1 MTIPRT
7 STGCTVV
14 TGATRGIGRAI
25 VERLLARGEQVVGIA
40 RSDDPTLGAP
50 VIRADLA
57 DREST
62 RRALDELVSRFDV
75 HRLVN
80 NAGFNR
86 IQPLGAI
93 SPADS
98 DRILAVNVDAA
109 IACSQAV
116 LPSLLA
122 AAAAAAATA
131 AGGDGGGGGGGGGGD
146 VEARCRIVNI
156 SSRSLLGRVDGSV
169 YSAAKAALV
178 GLTRSWALELAARG
192 VTVNCVAPGP
202 IETEMFRANNPPD
215 EPRSQALIASVPMH
229 RLGRPD
235 EVAAAV
241 EYFLSD
247 AARFTTGQTLFVC
260 GGSSI
265 SQIRL

>member
-1 MTIPRT
+1 MSATA
-7 STGCTVV
+7 SASGCTVV

-25 VERLLARGEQVVGIA
+25 VERLLAGGERVVGIA
-40 RSDDPTLGAP
+40 RNDDPTLGAP

-57 DREST
+57 DRAST
-62 RRALDELVSRFDV
+62 GRAIDELLSRFDV

-86 IQPLGAI
+86 MQPLGAI
-93 SPADS
+93 SAADV
-98 DRILAVNVDAA
+98 DRILAVNVDAT

-116 LPSLLA
+116 LPSMLA
-122 AAAAAAATA
+122 AAS
-131 AGGDGGGGGGGGGGD
+131 GG
-146 VEARCRIVNI
+146 ARCRIVNI
-156 SSRSLLGRVDGSV
+156 ASRSLLGRLNGSV

-202 IETEMFRANNPPD
+202 TETGMFRANNPPD
-215 EPRSQALIASVPMH
+215 EPRSQALLASVPMQ

-247 AARFTTGQTLFVC
+247 AARFTTGQTLYVC
-260 GGSSI
+260 GGASI
-265 SQIRL
+265 GQIHL